1 MSDPRTTPANDQV
14 AHVSVAEDFPDL
26 MPVEGERRGVAV
38 PLADLRRRP
47 EGPRDRQAAMGEAFL
62 ALEDRDGWTFGTLV
76 RDGYAGWIQT
86 VKLGPRAE
94 ANYMVAVRGTHLYP
108 APDIKREPLAAITFG
123 ARFRIVSET
132 DRFMETAAG
141 AFLPKP
147 HLRPIERP
155 FRDPVTVAQLFFGT
169 PYLWGGNS
177 GTGIDCSGLV
187 QAALLAAGVPCP
199 GDSDLQEAALGDRAG
214 AGHRAGAGRSLLLE
228 GSRGDGRGRR
238 DAHPR
243 ERAPHGCDL
252 RAHRRRHRAYRGA
265 GRRGRHLAAAVSG
278 LRVIVKVGVEDAAAV
293 AFRVFELARLERP
306 EEGRE
311 ADAAERERHRDEPDE
326 HLHQRTRSALSD
338 TVIDESDIA
347 AAAASGVAK
356 PRSAMGTATTL

>member
-1 MSDPRTTPANDQV
+1 VSDPRTTPANDQV
-14 AHVSVAEDFPDL
+14 AHVSVAADFPDL

-38 PLADLRRRP
+38 PLADLRQRP

-62 ALEDRDGWTFGTLV
+62 ALEDRDGWTFGMLV
-76 RDGYAGWIQT
+76 RDGYAGWVQT

-94 ANYMVAVRGTHLYP
+94 ANHMVAVRGTHLYP
-108 APDIKREPLAAITFG
+108 APDIKREPLAALSFG

-147 HLRPIERP
+147 HLRPLERP

-199 GDSDLQEAALGDRAG
+199 GDSDLQEAALGEALAPG
-214 AGHRAGAGRSLLLE
+214 VAPE
-228 GSRGDGRGRR
+228 RGDLYFWKGHVAMAVDGETLIHAN
-238 DAHPR
+238 AH
-243 ERAPHGCDL
+243 HM
-252 RAHRRRHRAYRGA
+252 
-265 GRRGRHLAAAVSG
+265 
-278 LRVIVKVGVEDAAAV
+278 AV
-293 AFRVFELARLERP
+293 AY
-306 EEGRE
+306 
-311 ADAAERERHRDEPDE
+311 EP
-326 HLHQRTRSALSD
+326 
-338 TVIDESDIA
+338 IA
-347 AAAASGVAK
+347 AAIARIAAQGGGAV
-356 PRSAMGTATTL
+356 TARRRLQAFG

>member
-1 MSDPRTTPANDQV
+1 VTAANDRV
-14 AHVSVAEDFPDL
+14 AHVSVAEEFPDL

-38 PLADLRRRP
+38 PLADLRRQP

-108 APDIKREPLAAITFG
+108 APDIRREPLAAISFG

-132 DRFMETAAG
+132 DRFMETAG
-141 AFLPKP
+141 GTFLPKP
-147 HLRPIERP
+147 HLRPLERP

-187 QAALLAAGVPCP
+187 QAALLAAGIACP
-199 GDSDLQEAALGDRAG
+199 GDSDLQEAALGEA
-214 AGHRAGAGRSLLLE
+214 LE
-228 GSRGDGRGRR
+228 PGVAPERGDLYFWKGHVAMAVDGETLIHAN
-238 DAHPR
+238 AHHMAVAYEPTAAAIAR
-243 ERAPHGCDL
+243 IAAQGGG
-252 RAHRRRHRAYRGA
+252 AVTSRRR
-265 GRRGRHLAAAVSG
+265 LQG
-278 LRVIVKVGVEDAAAV
+278 LG
-293 AFRVFELARLERP
+293 
-306 EEGRE
+306 
-311 ADAAERERHRDEPDE
+311 
-326 HLHQRTRSALSD
+326 
-338 TVIDESDIA
+338 
-347 AAAASGVAK
+347 
-356 PRSAMGTATTL
+356 